1 MRRKKVGGLFCDL
14 FQLLPEV
21 PMLSTQY
28 IARMNAHMKTR
39 AQLLAAL
46 DKAINEIGR
55 EQVALALIDKVKT
68 AA

>member
-1 MRRKKVGGLFCDL
+1 MS
-14 FQLLPEV
+14 
-21 PMLSTQY
+21 STQY
-28 IARMNAHMKTR
+28 IARVNAHMSMR
-39 AQLLAAL
+39 AQLLVAL